1 MARVGTSSPLT
12 LLKGRL
18 YRQLIRHRLRLLSG
32 LENSAALFDCPERTI
47 LYPISKH
54 APSLRRA
61 NNACGSSGSLLRLAG
76 PWSLALF
83 LLFFFFFFLSGN
95 GGSIFANRQ
104 TKYECLACHSI
115 SASLESQIKYSVPKE
130 QLLQGSLVLGF
141 AYMEKIMKISSI
153 NVLDH
158 IHTVSMGNIS
168 IWSYINPASYIS
180 YLNL

>member
-83 LLFFFFFFLSGN
+83 LLFFFRRAMEAAFLPIVKQS
-95 GGSIFANRQ
+95 
-104 TKYECLACHSI
+104 T
-115 SASLESQIKYSVPKE
+115 SASRVIP
-130 QLLQGSLVLGF
+130 F
-141 AYMEKIMKISSI
+141 P
-153 NVLDH
+153 
-158 IHTVSMGNIS
+158 
-168 IWSYINPASYIS
+168 PASNRKS
-180 YLNL
+180 NTAFRRSSCSRDPWSLALHTWRK